1 MFLRDF
7 LQCLWKAAAR
17 IRSHVG
23 GTRRL
28 RNSCVSRS
36 CSKSSGGQ
44 HFRSST
50 HILSERGYFGATVGE
65 IAERSGLALGSI
77 YRYFDNK
84 EDIFLELLESLVEE
98 LFPSVNNSWVK
109 DKVLESLRES
119 SRRYLTTYY
128 NNRHFIA
135 GLLEMS
141 AAVPA
146 CAERWWKLRQKT
158 FSRKAQ
164 YLQKALANDVLQP
177 DHTAT
182 ALATMVEQLAYHW
195 YVESEKNGGESP
207 DLEVAAETISLIWY
221 RAIYAGAEKD

>member
-1 MFLRDF
+1 MVTVVATPIASSKPGDRSALSKKGQLTR
-7 LQCLWKAAAR
+7 AR
-17 IRSHVG
+17 ILDAG
-23 GTRRL
+23 RL
-28 RNSCVSRS
+28 V
-36 CSKSSGGQ
+36 
-44 HFRSST
+44 
-50 HILSERGYFGATVGE
+50 LSERGYFGATVAE

-98 LFPSVNNSWVK
+98 LFTSVNKSWVK

-119 SRRYLTTYY
+119 SRRYLLTYY
-128 NNRHFIA
+128 TNRHFIA

-141 AAVPA
+141 AAVPE
-146 CAERWWKLRQKT
+146 CAERWWNLRQKT

-164 YLQKALANDVLQP
+164 YLQKALSDDILKP
-177 DHTAT
+177 DYAAA

-195 YVESEKNGGESP
+195 FVETEKNGGESP

-221 RAIYAGAEKD
+221 RAIYAGGKEA